1 MTLAA
6 AANSPG
12 VSVEKRLEEDI
23 ERAENRYLR
32 ASLVTLITSGRLPRA
47 ALKDYAVLRW
57 PFQAHADPAM
67 MLSHAGVPA
76 AATTSATCWKTST
89 TRSFRPKGE
98 GDHPGLWVQFAERLG
113 ATREELDEAAAN
125 PLAEVIGF
133 PRTMTYFC
141 RRGAPAAL
149 ATWYAD
155 EAQLPEVHGATALAL
170 RKFYGL
176 DDETI
181 EYFLEHV
188 RADIG
193 HTDATENP
201 GRASTC
207 AGATTWRGRA
217 ARRRSRCGRGA
228 RCTRV
233 SCVSYAAVTP
243 SSAGRP
249 RPNGVRPDVRRI
261 QRPPP
266 RAAGDIGHVQPSR
279 PDAGRRC
286 SCSMA
291 SPQTPT
297 CGNPWPS
304 A

>member
-67 MLSHAGVPA
+67 MLSHASFLRGGDV
-76 AATTSATCWKTST
+76 
-89 TRSFRPKGE
+89 RHLLENVYDEIFRPKGE

-113 ATREELDEAAAN
+113 ATRKELDEAAAN

-141 RRGAPAAL
+141 RLGAPEAL

-193 HTDATENP
+193 HTGATE
-201 GRASTC
+201 SLVSKYV
-207 AGATTWRGRA
+207 RGRQDTVR
-217 ARRRSRCGRGA
+217 ARR
-228 RCTRV
+228 
-233 SCVSYAAVTP
+233 AASVTLW
-243 SSAGRP
+243 AWREMHEGILREL
-249 RPNGVRPDVRRI
+249 RR
-261 QRPPP
+261 RH
-266 RAAGDIGHVQPSR
+266 AF
-279 PDAGRRC
+279 
-286 SCSMA
+286 
-291 SPQTPT
+291 
-297 CGNPWPS
+297 
-304 A
+304 